1 MLRGTDRSGSQHVLP
16 VKCKNSEGQWGC
28 RCQAAV
34 VPLALGWA
42 WKDKRGLMAEV
53 RLETRQDKALLEE
66 RQCEQELLIGKL
78 RATPGECESLV

>member
-1 MLRGTDRSGSQHVLP
+1 MLRGTDRSGSQRVLLG
-16 VKCKNSEGQWGC
+16 KSKNSEWQWGC

-53 RLETRQDKALLEE
+53 RLETRQDKAFLEE
-66 RQCEQELLIGKL
+66 RQREQELVHWQAQGD
-78 RATPGECESLV
+78 AWGM